1 MPGSNTSQPFARP
14 EQSKQ
19 SLINIASLP
28 REEAIECA
36 RDAGR
41 EILADSAAVQAVA
54 DTLWMNWVNVNVPV
68 AVGQTDDEFG
78 ELVDVMGNKF
88 FEGLTEGVKRFAEDT
103 RTLAR
108 VDEFLCDESRFAWK
122 IHNVLAFMRAAL
134 DEDPADGLPVKCTV
148 TDLDIDVEKLATNL
162 MDLVHK
168 ARHA

>member
-1 MPGSNTSQPFARP
+1 MTAKASARP
-14 EQSKQ
+14 EQSQ
-19 SLINIASLP
+19 QPLINLAALP
-28 REEAIECA
+28 REDAIERA
-36 RDAGR
+36 RVAGR
-41 EILADSAAVQAVA
+41 EILADDAAVQAVA
-54 DTLWMNWVNVNVPV
+54 DTLWMNWVNANVPV

-88 FEGLTEGVKRFAEDT
+88 FEGLNEGVKRFAEDT

-134 DEDPADGLPVKCTV
+134 DEDPVDGLPVKCTV
-148 TDLDIDVEKLATNL
+148 TDLNIDVEKLATSL

-168 ARHA
+168 ARHE